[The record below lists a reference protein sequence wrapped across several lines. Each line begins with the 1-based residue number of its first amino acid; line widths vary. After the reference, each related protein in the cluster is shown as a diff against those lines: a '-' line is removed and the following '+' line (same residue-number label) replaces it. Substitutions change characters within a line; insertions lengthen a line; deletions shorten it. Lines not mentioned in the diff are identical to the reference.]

1 MAQSIKKLLVVGGTG
16 FLGSKICQRAV
27 ERGLEVVS
35 LSRRGQ
41 PSQPDPSAKA
51 TGTNDWQAGV
61 TWCQGDV
68 LRPET
73 YAAELAKCDA
83 VVHTVGTLL
92 EANYKGLAQSTSLCQ
107 AVSHLVPNSPQVKG
121 QREHSYEVINRDTA
135 LMLAQ
140 AMAQSPRTK
149 NLVYISASRVLP
161 FIDSRYISTKR
172 EAEAALLKY
181 GHFRTVILRPGIMY
195 SAQQSLRS
203 SVAGVLGMAGQV
215 KQALLSRIS
224 RTQSPVPSAG
234 LATPPLPVDQVALAT
249 VNALLNPSVA
259 GVVPVDGIIELAS
272 RSQ

>member
-27 ERGLEVVS
+27 ERGLEVAS
-35 LSRRGQ
+35 LSRRGHPYQ
-41 PSQPDPSAKA
+41 ADPSSK
-51 TGTNDWQAGV
+51 TEETKGWQTSV

-92 EANYKGLAQSTSLCQ
+92 EIDYKGLAQSTSLCQ
-107 AVSHLVPNSPQVKG
+107 VVSHLVPNSSQTKG
-121 QREHSYEVINRDTA
+121 QGEFAYEVINRDTA
-135 LMLAQ
+135 Q
-140 AMAQSPRTK
+140 AMAQSPQTK
-149 NLVYISASRVLP
+149 HLVYISASRVLP
-161 FIDSRYISTKR
+161 FVDSRYISTKR
-172 EAEAALLKY
+172 EAEKALLKY

-195 SAQQSLRS
+195 SAQQPLRS
-203 SVAGVLGMAGQV
+203 SVAGVLRMAGQA
-215 KQALLSRIS
+215 KQTMLGWIS

-249 VNALLNPSVA
+249 VNALLNPTVT
-259 GVVPVDGIIELAS
+259 GVIPVDGIIELAH
-272 RSQ
+272 RY